1 MADVQYL
8 WRDAS
13 SALRTVQQWES
24 LGIFFVETPLHTDNL
39 DGYAVL
45 VREALM
51 RIAAGEWLTTRF
63 DLLGCLIEDNEV
75 ARRMLDV
82 LVVLLRPDV
91 YAMGG

>member
-1 MADVQYL
+1 
-8 WRDAS
+8 
-13 SALRTVQQWES
+13 
-24 LGIFFVETPLHTDNL
+24 
-39 DGYAVL
+39 
-45 VREALM
+45 M